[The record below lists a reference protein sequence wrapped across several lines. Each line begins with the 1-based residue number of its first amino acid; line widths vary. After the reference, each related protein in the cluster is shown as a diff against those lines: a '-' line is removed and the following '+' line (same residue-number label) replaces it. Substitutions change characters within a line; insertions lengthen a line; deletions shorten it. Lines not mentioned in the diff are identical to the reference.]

1 MQERGLLCKACTMQ
15 YSGSETVGAQQPWI
29 LEVDRDEGTEI
40 DEPKAGEEERS
51 SVRHWRVRGCLL
63 SSAGRDD
70 GLSIPPSNVHSLE
83 QV

>member
-1 MQERGLLCKACTMQ
+1 MQ

-63 SSAGRDD
+63 SSAGREA
-70 GLSIPPSNVHSLE
+70 SIPPSNVHSLE